1 MEDRFYSEFI
11 GQSIHRMDENTFR
24 IKSCMKEL
32 DENDVW
38 LRANEHVNSVGNT
51 ILHLCGNI
59 RQYVISSIGGKTD
72 LRERDLEFSTT
83 GGYTNAELIV
93 KLFNTVDEAKVI
105 ITSASQENLERRCF
119 VQGTSYSGIGII
131 VHVTEHF
138 SYHTGQIILLTK
150 LFKNMDMGFYSG
162 IDLNQR
168 NLP

>member
-11 GQSIHRMDENTFR
+11 GQSIHRMDENTVR
-24 IKSCMKEL
+24 IKSCMKKL
-32 DENDVW
+32 DEKDVW

-59 RQYVISSIGGKTD
+59 RQYVISSIGGKID

-93 KLFNTVDEAKVI
+93 KLFNTVDEAKAI
-105 ITSASQENLERRCF
+105 ITSASQENLERRRF